1 MKIIFLNSHEH
12 HHHLHKTETP
22 GNAKRNGQKHNNNET
37 LSFPGQENQVNNKKK
52 QGNTSNALAS

>member
-52 QGNTSNALAS
+52 QGNT